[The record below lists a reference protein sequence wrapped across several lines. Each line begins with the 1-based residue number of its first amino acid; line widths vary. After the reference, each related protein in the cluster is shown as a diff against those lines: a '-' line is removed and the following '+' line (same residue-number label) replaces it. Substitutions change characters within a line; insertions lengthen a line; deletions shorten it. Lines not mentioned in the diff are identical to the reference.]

1 MKRMLALV
9 VGMAVVAAGGCL
21 ETPAPPGPQGTSHP
35 PAALRSSKTE
45 QSAGSLPEAT
55 PKPLV
60 QNHKPQSDFIG
71 PPYRPLARDAA
82 PQPDRAQ
89 PQTAETPPS
98 PAVKPPAAAKPAKP
112 PVRARNTEVAT
123 GSATAQ
129 AGRLTLAQLSRKYP
143 QYFKLR
149 GSSEEKAV
157 ALTFDDAPDNQY
169 TAQIL
174 DVLRK
179 YDVRATFF
187 LIGSSAEKHPELV
200 KRIVKEGHTVGN
212 HSYNHQ
218 LFTRLSDDAFRE
230 QVQKTQQSLGR
241 LAGYAPK
248 LLRPPYGEISES
260 QLLWAAEHGLLVV
273 NWNIDS
279 LDWKQLN
286 QAQILSNVMD
296 GIKPGSIVLQHSGG
310 GPRQDLSGTVQA
322 LPRIIE
328 TLRSNGYRLVTVPE
342 LLRVPKQQSAK

>member
-1 MKRMLALV
+1 MKRMLALI
-9 VGMAVVAAGGCL
+9 VGMAVAVAGGCL
-21 ETPAPPGPQGTSHP
+21 QTPAPPSPQGTPNP
-35 PAALRSSKTE
+35 PAALRSNKAE
-45 QSAGSLPEAT
+45 PNAGSLPEGY
-55 PKPLV
+55 PRPLV
-60 QNHKPQSDFIG
+60 QTQEPQSDMTG
-71 PPYRPLARDAA
+71 PPYRPFVQDNA
-82 PQPDRAQ
+82 PQPDRPQ
-89 PQTAETPPS
+89 PRTSEAPPS
-98 PAVKPPAAAKPAKP
+98 PAVQPPAAAKPTKP
-112 PVRARNTEVAT
+112 PVRNAGTST
-123 GSATAQ
+123 GSKTTQ
-129 AGRLTLAQLSRKYP
+129 ARRLTLSQLSRKYP

-149 GSSEEKAV
+149 GSSGEKQV
-157 ALTFDDAPDNQY
+157 ALTFDDAPDSKY

-174 DVLRK
+174 DVLRE
-179 YDVRATFF
+179 YDVKATFF

-230 QVQKTQQSLGR
+230 QVQKTQQSLNR

-286 QAQILSNVMD
+286 QAQILSNVMNS
-296 GIKPGSIVLQHSGG
+296 IKPGSIVLQHSGG
-310 GPRQDLSGTVQA
+310 GPRQDLSGTVKA
-322 LPRIIE
+322 LPQIIE
-328 TLRSNGYRLVTVPE
+328 TLRSQGYRLVTVPE
-342 LLRVPKQQSAK
+342 LLNVPKQQSAQ